1 MKKLI
6 KPLALFTMLS
16 AIMTGCQKENDIY
29 SCNPSEGCDLSI
41 ITHSTRMGNTITF
54 GSTINLD
61 TMEQS
66 IKRLVESGYT
76 VVVKQNNTVSTKEK
90 LTYSSYNWDDAYDWY
105 KQKKSEGYSVSIVQD
120 KTTGEYICTAE
131 K

>member
-1 MKKLI
+1 
-6 KPLALFTMLS
+6 
-16 AIMTGCQKENDIY
+16 
-29 SCNPSEGCDLSI
+29 
-41 ITHSTRMGNTITF
+41 MGNTITF

-90 LTYSSYNWDDAYDWY
+90 LTYSSYNWDEAYDWY